1 MGVRVSPTAQG
12 KGSILE
18 TPCFLAMQSSPSLT
32 FTLTALATILPSACA
47 ISLGLRPFSTLANTY
62 GSVVELVDTLVLLK
76 KSTIFLLFLVN
87 ECIFIVNYVYYELQG
102 LY

>member
-1 MGVRVSPTAQG
+1 MADKSIWTNSFKVTTQYS

-32 FTLTALATILPSACA
+32 FTLTALATILPPASA

-62 GSVVELVDTLVLLK
+62 GSVVER
-76 KSTIFLLFLVN
+76 
-87 ECIFIVNYVYYELQG
+87 
-102 LY
+102 